1 MGACVA
7 HFKNNKHQE
16 SLPLSETF
24 KCHLPNHSQKIINDI
39 RNTSNVYEVSSP
51 IAQIK
56 NENILFNNRKRL
68 ETMIPTYMI
77 ENKKKIKS
85 KEYHINKRVLTWINE
100 IDEDDS
106 LTPPKSMLSLNTL
119 LIRQDEPPQRKTN
132 KQEILEQNL
141 NTHKFSKLL
150 F

>member
-7 HFKNNKHQE
+7 HFKNNKHQK
-16 SLPLSETF
+16 SLPSSETF
-24 KCHLPNHSQKIINDI
+24 KYHLPNHSQKIINDI

-51 IAQIK
+51 IAQIG
-56 NENILFNNRKRL
+56 NENILCNNRKRL
-68 ETMIPTYMI
+68 QTMIPTSMI
-77 ENKKKIKS
+77 ENKKQIKS
-85 KEYHINKRVLTWINE
+85 KEFHISKRVLTWINE
-100 IDEDDS
+100 IDEDDP
-106 LTPPKSMLSLNTL
+106 LTPPTSMLSLNTL

-141 NTHKFSKLL
+141 NTHKFAKLL